1 MCYNENISLFSY
13 FTGITGSLAL
23 LSKKKIP
30 EALFYGWVSQMQIV
44 DYMLWKNQPCQISEN
59 NKICST
65 MDLQNCNHINK
76 TTSAFGIIINHLEP
90 LILFGSIMLFSQKKL
105 PLYVII
111 LFCIFMILIILYTI
125 DVFRKDNLCTTVSET
140 SDPYLKWNWN
150 SYDYNVLIYSFFLII
165 LILLSYYGLENGI
178 LKSLL
183 ILISYL
189 ITYFIYKDKKVVG
202 SMWCF
207 MAAFSPWLI
216 YILEK

>member
-1 MCYNENISLFSY
+1 
-13 FTGITGSLAL
+13 
-23 LSKKKIP
+23 
-30 EALFYGWVSQMQIV
+30 
-44 DYMLWKNQPCQISEN
+44 
-59 NKICST
+59 
-65 MDLQNCNHINK
+65 
-76 TTSAFGIIINHLEP
+76 
-90 LILFGSIMLFSQKKL
+90 
-105 PLYVII
+105 
-111 LFCIFMILIILYTI
+111 MILIILYTI

-207 MAAFSPWLI
+207 LAAFSPWLI